1 MKKLKYRLLKGTIYT
16 LSLLPFWFLYGM
28 ADFFFLLLY
37 YIIRYRR
44 KIVRKNLTAS
54 FPEMTPKEVK
64 RVERR
69 FYRWLCDYA
78 VETTKLLS
86 MNNEKLLRH
95 LEFRGGEQ
103 MEECYAQG
111 RNCAGIMGHFCNWE
125 WVSAIGLAFPHYPQV
140 VKALVYHPLY
150 NEAFD
155 KLFIDIRTAH
165 GGVCVP
171 KRDILRHI
179 VTLKREE
186 KQYFFGYVSD
196 QSPKWENMHLWLDFL
211 HHDTPV
217 FTGAERIM
225 QKMNEA
231 VFYIDMERPRRGKY
245 ICTLRLITVNAA
257 QEEEFAITRRF
268 FKMLEESIHRQPE
281 CYLWTHNRWKRGRE
295 EFERKYNIID
305 GRIIRK
311 EEYK

>member
-1 MKKLKYRLLKGTIYT
+1 
-16 LSLLPFWFLYGM
+16 
-28 ADFFFLLLY
+28 
-37 YIIRYRR
+37 
-44 KIVRKNLTAS
+44 
-54 FPEMTPKEVK
+54 
-64 RVERR
+64 
-69 FYRWLCDYA
+69 
-78 VETTKLLS
+78 
-86 MNNEKLLRH
+86 
-95 LEFRGGEQ
+95 
-103 MEECYAQG
+103 
-111 RNCAGIMGHFCNWE
+111 MGHFCNWE

-225 QKMNEA
+225 QKMNDA
-231 VFYIDMERPRRGKY
+231 VFYIDLERPRRGKY